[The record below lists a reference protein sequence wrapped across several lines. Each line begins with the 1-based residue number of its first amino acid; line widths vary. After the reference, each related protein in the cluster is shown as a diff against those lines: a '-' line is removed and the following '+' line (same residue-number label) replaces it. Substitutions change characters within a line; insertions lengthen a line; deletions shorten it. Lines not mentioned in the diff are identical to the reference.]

1 MIPFNQEIIRKSIH
15 LSNLAVPL
23 FLYIYDKTLTLYI
36 LLPLTILFLA
46 IDILRINTPYIKK
59 LYNTFFKSITRN
71 SESNSLTGAS
81 YVFIASSL
89 IILFFPKSIAIA
101 SLMIMSISDTLAAII
116 GRMYG
121 SVKINQKTLEGS
133 VGFFM
138 SSIFIVLI
146 FSELN
151 IFIATFSVLVATC
164 AELYSPINDN
174 LFVPIS
180 FAVTYILIDAIL
192 VSLVT
197 F

>member
-1 MIPFNQEIIRKSIH
+1 
-15 LSNLAVPL
+15 
-23 FLYIYDKTLTLYI
+23 
-36 LLPLTILFLA
+36 
-46 IDILRINTPYIKK
+46 
-59 LYNTFFKSITRN
+59 
-71 SESNSLTGAS
+71 
-81 YVFIASSL
+81 
-89 IILFFPKSIAIA
+89 
-101 SLMIMSISDTLAAII
+101 MIMSISDTLAAII